1 MIYTI
6 YLSAYMVINNNLYK
20 YKILQI
26 MNNRSEEE
34 SQQEINIEDYVNK
47 YCKEYQNDFNHHILN
62 LNKIDDLVKKTNGG
76 L

>member
-1 MIYTI
+1 
-6 YLSAYMVINNNLYK
+6 
-20 YKILQI
+20 